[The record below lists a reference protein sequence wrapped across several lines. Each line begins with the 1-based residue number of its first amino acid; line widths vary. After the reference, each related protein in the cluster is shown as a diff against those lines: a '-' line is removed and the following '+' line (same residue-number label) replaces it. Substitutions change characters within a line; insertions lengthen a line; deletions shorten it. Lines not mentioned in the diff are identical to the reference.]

1 MPVRK
6 MTDEEAE
13 RIFGGGFVVF
23 GIKPPKKPE
32 AKSESR
38 EDAETEGD
46 GIRAEA
52 LRRLKVRRLFE

>member
-23 GIKPPKKPE
+23 GIKPSKKSE
-32 AKSESR
+32 VKSESR
-38 EDAETEGD
+38 QDAENEGD

-52 LRRLKVRRLFE
+52 LRRLKVRHLFK

>member
-23 GIKPPKKPE
+23 GIKPPKKT
-32 AKSESR
+32 R
-38 EDAETEGD
+38 GQ
-46 GIRAEA
+46 I
-52 LRRLKVRRLFE
+52 